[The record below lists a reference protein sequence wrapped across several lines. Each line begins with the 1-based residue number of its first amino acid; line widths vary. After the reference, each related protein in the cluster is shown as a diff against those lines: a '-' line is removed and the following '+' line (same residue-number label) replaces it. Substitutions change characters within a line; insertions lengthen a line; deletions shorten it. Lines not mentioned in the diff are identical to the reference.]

1 MIPGNPA
8 STGERVE
15 SQPIETAAT
24 PTSAGP
30 QGETVSQETA
40 SAAGEAVEKG
50 DPTAALEALSAK
62 PPERNGVRTLEDLT
76 PGERATAQDNI
87 NRITRAITNADVSL
101 EDHLAII
108 DTLVEAEL
116 REG

>member
-1 MIPGNPA
+1 MVGLYTTSDTIVRFCQVLRKAYQLRYNSTNMIPGNPA

-62 PPERNGVRTLEDLT
+62 PPEG
-76 PGERATAQDNI
+76 TA
-87 NRITRAITNADVSL
+87 
-101 EDHLAII
+101 
-108 DTLVEAEL
+108 
-116 REG
+116 